1 MNKFVKFPLVLGIV
15 GIICTGALSVV
26 YEVTKDKIAYNKN
39 KVAIDLMSGIVED
52 ISNAEPVLEKYDVA
66 KAESVGVKNMYE
78 VSNSQGVCAYGY
90 LAEVTGYNPGIN
102 FLLVLDDTEP
112 IIVGFS
118 VVSHQETN
126 SGSYGGPLLNSPDF
140 ASQFTGIGFDEVG
153 SKVDYVA
160 GSTAKVTM
168 GAVKAGV
175 DNVISFHKQ
184 AVLGETDDGINLT
197 STERQMLG
205 LAEGSVMTDKT
216 EEFKTTLKGK
226 VSANVYKNIMEQEV
240 VEKKEY
246 TKIWNY
252 IEIAD
257 AKGTVKGHAYVV
269 QGNYNCEVEHGKKSW
284 QEHKFVFM
292 FDENGAN
299 VNVVVVNSTDSLGA
313 TTMDS
318 KAIENWLDANYNGK
332 TVTQINDILS
342 GEGGID
348 FIHGA
353 TFTSTYLRNHIGHV
367 INAHTRAYGK

>member
-66 KAESVGVKNMYE
+66 KAESLGVKNMYE

-102 FLLVLDDTEP
+102 FLLVLDDTES

-184 AVLGETDDGINLT
+184 AVLGETDDGIKLT

-216 EEFKTTLKGK
+216 EEFDSTLKSK
-226 VSANVYKNIMEQEV
+226 VSKNVYDKIVNDENI
-240 VEKKEY
+240 
-246 TKIWNY
+246 KILNF
-252 IEIAD
+252 IEITD
-257 AKGTVKGHAYVV
+257 VSGTVKGHAYVAE
-269 QGNYNCEVEHGKKSW
+269 GKYNCEVEHGNRAW
-284 QEHKFVFM
+284 QSHKFVIM
-292 FDENGAN
+292 FDENEAN
-299 VNVVVVNSTDSLGA
+299 TKVVVVKTTDSLGA
-313 TTMDS
+313 IGKDS
-318 KAIENWLDANYNGK
+318 IDKNPWLSSSFNGK
-332 TVTQINDILS
+332 TVSQLISDLEN
-342 GEGGID
+342 EKID
-348 FIHGA
+348 LIAGA
-353 TFTSTYLRNHIGHV
+353 TFTSTYIRNHISFV
-367 INAHTRAYGK
+367 LDAHSRAYGK

>member
-1 MNKFVKFPLVLGIV
+1 MNNFVKFPLVLGIV

-39 KVAIDLMSGIVED
+39 KVAIDLMSGIVPD

-66 KAESVGVKNMYE
+66 KAESLGVKNMYE
-78 VSNSQGVCAYGY
+78 VSDSKGVCAYGY

-102 FLLVLDDTEP
+102 FLLVLDDTDS

-140 ASQFTGIGFDEVG
+140 AAQFTGIGFDEVG
-153 SKVDYVA
+153 SKVDFVA

-216 EEFKTTLKGK
+216 EEFDSTLKSK
-226 VSANVYKNIMEQEV
+226 VSKNVYENIMKVEVQEAT
-240 VEKKEY
+240 EY
-246 TKIWNY
+246 LKIWNY
-252 IEIAD
+252 IEITD
-257 AKGTVKGHAYVV
+257 AAGSVKGHAYIAEG
-269 QGNYNCEVEHGKKSW
+269 QYNCEVEHGSRAW
-284 QEHKFVFM
+284 QKHKFVFM
-292 FDENGAN
+292 FDENESN
-299 VNVVVVNSTDSLGA
+299 TKIVVVNTTDSLGA
-313 TTMDS
+313 IGKDS
-318 KAIENWLDANYNGK
+318 LDKMNWITQNFNGK
-332 TVTQINDILS
+332 TVTEVNSALS
-342 GEGGID
+342 NNNVDYVAGS
-348 FIHGA
+348 
-353 TFTSTYLRNHIGHV
+353 TFTTKALRANISAV
-367 INAHTRAYGK
+367 VNAHIRAYGK

>member
-39 KVAIDLMSGIVED
+39 KVAIDLMSGIVPD

-66 KAESVGVKNMYE
+66 KAESLGVKNMYE
-78 VSNSQGVCAYGY
+78 VSDSKGVCAYGY

-102 FLLVLDDTEP
+102 FLLVLDDTDS

-216 EEFKTTLKGK
+216 EDFKTTLKGK
-226 VSANVYKNIMEQEV
+226 VSANDYNNI
-240 VEKKEY
+240 
-246 TKIWNY
+246 INDANIAILNY
-252 IEIAD
+252 IEITD
-257 AKGTVKGHAYVV
+257 AAGTVTGHAYVAE
-269 QGNYNCEVEHGKKSW
+269 GKYNCEVEHGNRAW
-284 QEHKFVFM
+284 QTHKFVIM
-292 FDENGAN
+292 FDAN
-299 VNVVVVNSTDSLGA
+299 EANAKTIVVKSTDSLGA
-313 TTMDS
+313 IDKDS
-318 KAIENWLDANYNGK
+318 LDKMNWVTQNFNGK
-332 TVTQINDILS
+332 TVAEINSALS
-342 GEGGID
+342 EGQVG
-348 FIHGA
+348 FVAGS
-353 TFTSTYLRNHIGHV
+353 TFTSNAFRDHV
-367 INAHTRAYGK
+367 SFVLDAHSRAYGK

>member
-1 MNKFVKFPLVLGIV
+1 MNNFVKFPLVLGIV

-39 KVAIDLMSGIVED
+39 KVAIDLMSGIVPD

-66 KAESVGVKNMYE
+66 KAESLGVKNMYE
-78 VSNSQGVCAYGY
+78 VSDSKGVCAYGY

-102 FLLVLDDTEP
+102 FLLVLDDTDS
-112 IIVGFS
+112 IIVGFR

-140 ASQFTGIGFDEVG
+140 AAQFTGIGFDEVG
-153 SKVDYVA
+153 SKVDFVA

-205 LAEGSVMTDKT
+205 LAEGLVMTDKT
-216 EEFKTTLKGK
+216 EDFKTTLKGK
-226 VSANVYKNIMEQEV
+226 VSANMYKNIME
-240 VEKKEY
+240 KDNFA
-246 TKIWNY
+246 ILNY

-257 AKGTVKGHAYVV
+257 SAGSVTGHAFVAT
-269 QGNYNCEVEHGKKSW
+269 GRYNCEVEHGNRAW
-284 QEHKFVFM
+284 QEHKFVLM
-292 FDENGAN
+292 FDNEAAN
-299 VNVVVVNSTDSLGA
+299 TKVVVVKTTDSLGA
-313 TTMDS
+313 IGKDS
-318 KAIENWLDANYNGK
+318 LDKSPWLENFNGK
-332 TVTQINDILS
+332 TMSQLKSALS
-342 GEGGID
+342 NGEIKNLA
-348 FIHGA
+348 GA
-353 TFTSTYLRNHIGHV
+353 SYTTPYFQGDLATVVDAYS
-367 INAHTRAYGK
+367 RAYGK